1 MKVMILMVTVLF
13 PDLQAHTNAM
23 YALNGVLDIKHCQT
37 IDIPRILKEYNRK
50 IPYALDIHARCVI
63 VDKDK
68 PVRPELLKDK
78 LKDNKEIKV

>member
-13 PDLQAHTNAM
+13 PNLQAETNAM

-37 IDIPRILKEYNRK
+37 IDIPRIMEKYTRE
-50 IPYALDIHARCVI
+50 IPYALDIYARCVI
-63 VDKDK
+63 IDKDK

>member
-23 YALNGVLDIKHCQT
+23 YALNGELDLEHCVT
-37 IDIPRILKEYNRK
+37 KDIPRFLEEYTEK

-63 VDKDK
+63 IDKDR
-68 PVRPELLKDK
+68 PVNPEALKDK
-78 LKDNKEIKV
+78 KVELKI